1 VNLRHDGALA
11 LRLLDAYENTM
22 TTITL
27 IRHGQ
32 ANSTARDELGYD
44 RLSSLGQQQATWLG
58 EHLRRTGETHLRLF
72 TGTLRRHVETADA
85 MATGLVTVRD
95 PRLNELA
102 YFTLAQL
109 MEAQHDL
116 PIPSSRE
123 EFVSHLPEVFAA
135 WRGGRINGAPES
147 FDAFETRVGTA
158 LEEIRAG
165 HGPALVV
172 TSGGLISM
180 AMRLAPELDINAM
193 AKMALA
199 IMNTSLHR
207 FHPIGTGLT
216 PVLFNAVPHLET
228 PDRQFAQTHL

>member
-1 VNLRHDGALA
+1 MRHVEPLA
-11 LRLLDAYENTM
+11 LGAADAYESLM

-32 ANSTARDELGYD
+32 ANSTARDETGYD
-44 RLSSLGQQQATWLG
+44 QLSELGSQQSAWLG
-58 EHLRRTGETHLRLF
+58 AHLRGNGDTHLRLY

-85 MATGLVTVRD
+85 MAMGLVTVRD
-95 PRLNELA
+95 ARLNELA
-102 YFTLAQL
+102 YFDMAQL
-109 MEAQHDL
+109 MQAQQGL
-116 PIPSSRE
+116 AIPQSRE
-123 EFVSHLPEVFAA
+123 EFTAHLPELFSA
-135 WRGGRINGAPES
+135 WRDGRIEGAPES
-147 FDAFETRVGTA
+147 FDAFEDRVGA
-158 LEEIRAG
+158 VLEEIRGG

-180 AMRLAPELDINAM
+180 AMRLALDLDTDGM

-207 FHPIGTGLT
+207 LHPIGPGLA